1 MENNM
6 TDGTVARRNDNPIRL
21 SFERPQFKTEG
32 NTVTCELR
40 YSIVNEPRVIYN
52 GENNE
57 LTSFVGVGMQRA
69 FRHPMNVATGS
80 AVCSETDN
88 FNKVTGRRIA
98 QARAEA
104 AAYLDARNVMRQH
117 FKNLHKSILE
127 AEAFMNKADGVIA
140 HNKEFVKKIGNPV

>member
-40 YSIVNEPRVIYN
+40 YSIVNEPRAIY
-52 GENNE
+52 GENNA
-57 LTSFVGVGMQRA
+57 LTSFVGIGMQRA
-69 FRHPMNVATGS
+69 FRQPVNVATGS
-80 AVCSETDN
+80 AVCSETDS
-88 FNKVTGRRIA
+88 FDKVTGRRIA

-117 FKNLHKSILE
+117 FKNLHKSMLE
-127 AEAFMNKADGVIA
+127 AEAFMTKADGVIA